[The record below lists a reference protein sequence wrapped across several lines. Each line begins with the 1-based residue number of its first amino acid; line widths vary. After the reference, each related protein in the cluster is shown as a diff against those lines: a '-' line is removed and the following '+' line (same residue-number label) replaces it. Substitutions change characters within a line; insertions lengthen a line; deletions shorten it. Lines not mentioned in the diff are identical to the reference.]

1 MYNMLTEKLPTKY
14 KGYHINTD
22 FKCGIKI
29 SLALDDWQL
38 GDEERVLTA
47 LSLLYGEGIP
57 DDMNVALDGLRWFL
71 TCGKEADKASYSD
84 IDDVDNAKESVNV
97 KGDDISFDFEVDAS
111 NIYAAFL
118 KNYNIDLTKTDMHW
132 FQFIALFSNL
142 KNTSLN
148 DMMYYRTLDL
158 SQYKG
163 EQKSEMKALKER
175 YKIHKITKQQVE
187 NLKIV
192 YGQDWVKHI

>member
-38 GDEERVLTA
+38 VDEERVLTA

-57 DDMNVALDGLRWFL
+57 DDMNIALDGLRWFL

-163 EQKSEMKALKER
+163 EQKAEMKALKER

-187 NLKIV
+187 NLKII
-192 YGQDWVKHI
+192 YGNDWVKHI

>member
-57 DDMNVALDGLRWFL
+57 DDMNIALDGLRWFL

-118 KNYNIDLTKTDMHW
+118 KNYNIDLTKIDMHW

-148 DMMYYRTLDL
+148 DMIYYRTIDL

-163 EQKSEMKALKER
+163 EQKAEMKALKER

>member
-57 DDMNVALDGLRWFL
+57 DDMNIALDGLRWFL

-142 KNTSLN
+142 KDTSLN
-148 DMMYYRTLDL
+148 DMMYYRTIDL

-163 EQKSEMKALKER
+163 EQKAEMKALKER

>member
-71 TCGKEADKASYSD
+71 SCGKEAEKASYSD

-97 KGDDISFDFEVDAS
+97 NGDDISFDFEVDAS

-163 EQKSEMKALKER
+163 EQKAEMKALKER
-175 YKIHKITKQQVE
+175 YKIHKVTKQQVE
-187 NLKIV
+187 NLKVI

>member
-57 DDMNVALDGLRWFL
+57 DDMNIALDGLRWFL

-163 EQKSEMKALKER
+163 EQKAEMKALKER

-187 NLKIV
+187 NLKII
-192 YGQDWVKHI
+192 YGKDWVKHI

>member
-97 KGDDISFDFEVDAS
+97 NGDDISFDFEVDAS

-148 DMMYYRTLDL
+148 DMMYYRTIDL

-163 EQKSEMKALKER
+163 EQKAEMKALKER

-187 NLKIV
+187 NLKII
-192 YGQDWVKHI
+192 YGKDWVKHI

>member
-118 KNYNIDLTKTDMHW
+118 KNYNIDLTKIDMHW

-142 KNTSLN
+142 KDTSLN

-163 EQKSEMKALKER
+163 EQKAEMKALKER

>member
-57 DDMNVALDGLRWFL
+57 DDMNIALDGLRWFL

-84 IDDVDNAKESVNV
+84 IDDIDNAKESVNV

-163 EQKSEMKALKER
+163 EQKAEMKALKER

-187 NLKIV
+187 NLKII
-192 YGQDWVKHI
+192 YGKDWVKHI

>member
-57 DDMNVALDGLRWFL
+57 DDMNIALDGLRWFL
-71 TCGKEADKASYSD
+71 TCGKEANKASYSD

-158 SQYKG
+158 SHYKG
-163 EQKSEMKALKER
+163 EQKAEMKALKER

-187 NLKIV
+187 NLKII
-192 YGQDWVKHI
+192 YGKDWVKHI

>member
-57 DDMNVALDGLRWFL
+57 DDMNIALDGLRWFL

-148 DMMYYRTLDL
+148 DMMYYRTIDL

-163 EQKSEMKALKER
+163 EQKAEMKALKER

>member
-71 TCGKEADKASYSD
+71 SCGKEAEKASYSD

-163 EQKSEMKALKER
+163 EQKAEMKALKER
-175 YKIHKITKQQVE
+175 YKIHKVTKQQVE
-187 NLKIV
+187 NLKVI

>member
-163 EQKSEMKALKER
+163 EQKAEMKALKER

-187 NLKIV
+187 NLKII
-192 YGQDWVKHI
+192 YGKDWVKHI

>member
-57 DDMNVALDGLRWFL
+57 DDMNIALDGLRWFL

-163 EQKSEMKALKER
+163 EQKAEMKALKER

-187 NLKIV
+187 NLKII
-192 YGQDWVKHI
+192 YGNDWVKHI

>member
-148 DMMYYRTLDL
+148 DMMYYRTIDL

-163 EQKSEMKALKER
+163 EQKAEMKSLKER

-187 NLKIV
+187 NLKII
-192 YGQDWVKHI
+192 YGKDWVKHI

>member
-97 KGDDISFDFEVDAS
+97 KGDDISFDFEVDSS

-118 KNYNIDLTKTDMHW
+118 KNYNIDLTNTDMHW
-132 FQFIALFSNL
+132 FKFIALFSNL

-148 DMMYYRTLDL
+148 DMMYYRTIDL

-163 EQKSEMKALKER
+163 EQKAEMKALKER

>member
-1 MYNMLTEKLPTKY
+1 MYNMLTEKLPNKY

-163 EQKSEMKALKER
+163 EQKAEMKALKER

-187 NLKIV
+187 NLKII

>member
-57 DDMNVALDGLRWFL
+57 DDMNIALDGLRWFL

-132 FQFIALFSNL
+132 FKFIALFSNL

-148 DMMYYRTLDL
+148 DMMYYRTIDL

-163 EQKSEMKALKER
+163 EQKAEMKALKER

>member
-22 FKCGIKI
+22 FRCGIKI

-57 DDMNVALDGLRWFL
+57 DDMNIALDGLRWFL

-148 DMMYYRTLDL
+148 DMMYYRTIDL

-163 EQKSEMKALKER
+163 EQKAEMKALKER

-187 NLKIV
+187 NLKII
-192 YGQDWVKHI
+192 YGKDWVKHI

>member
-22 FKCGIKI
+22 FRCGIKI

-57 DDMNVALDGLRWFL
+57 DDMNIALDGLRWFL

-163 EQKSEMKALKER
+163 EQKAEMKALKER

-187 NLKIV
+187 NIKII
-192 YGQDWVKHI
+192 YGKDWVKHI

>member
-57 DDMNVALDGLRWFL
+57 DDMNIALDGLRWFL

-97 KGDDISFDFEVDAS
+97 KGDDISFDFEVDSS

-132 FQFIALFSNL
+132 FKFIALFSNL
-142 KNTSLN
+142 KDTSLN

-163 EQKSEMKALKER
+163 EQKAEMKALKER

>member
-1 MYNMLTEKLPTKY
+1 MYNMLTEKLPNKY

-57 DDMNVALDGLRWFL
+57 DDMNIALDGLRWFL

-148 DMMYYRTLDL
+148 DMMYYRTIDL

-163 EQKSEMKALKER
+163 EQKAEMKALKER

-187 NLKIV
+187 NLKII
-192 YGQDWVKHI
+192 YGEDWVKHI

>member
-57 DDMNVALDGLRWFL
+57 DDMNIALDGLRWFL

-148 DMMYYRTLDL
+148 DMMYYRTIDL

-163 EQKSEMKALKER
+163 EQKEEMKALKER

-187 NLKIV
+187 NLKII
-192 YGQDWVKHI
+192 YGEDWVKHI

>member
-1 MYNMLTEKLPTKY
+1 MYNMLTEKLPTNY

-22 FKCGIKI
+22 FKNGIKI

-57 DDMNVALDGLRWFL
+57 DDVNIALDGLRWFL
-71 TCGKEADKASYSD
+71 SCGKEAEKASYSD

-97 KGDDISFDFEVDAS
+97 KGNDIAFDFEVDSA

-118 KNYNIDLTKTDMHW
+118 KNYNIDLTKSDMHW

-148 DMMYYRTLDL
+148 DMMYYRTIDL

-163 EQKSEMKALKER
+163 EQKAEMKALKER

>member
-57 DDMNVALDGLRWFL
+57 DDMNIALDGLRWFL

-148 DMMYYRTLDL
+148 DMMYYRTIDL

-163 EQKSEMKALKER
+163 EQKAEMKALKER

-187 NLKIV
+187 NLKII
-192 YGQDWVKHI
+192 YGKDWVKHI

>member
-97 KGDDISFDFEVDAS
+97 KGDDISFDFEADAS

-148 DMMYYRTLDL
+148 DMMYYRTIDL

-163 EQKSEMKALKER
+163 EQKAEMKALKER

-187 NLKIV
+187 NLKII
-192 YGQDWVKHI
+192 YGKDWVKHI

>member
-1 MYNMLTEKLPTKY
+1 MYNMLTDRLPTKY
-14 KGYHINTD
+14 KGYNINTD
-22 FKCGIKI
+22 FKCGIRI

-38 GDEERVLTA
+38 GDEERALTA

-57 DDMNVALDGLRWFL
+57 DNANIALDGLRWFL
-71 TCGKEADKASYSD
+71 SCGREAEKSSYSD
-84 IDDVDNAKESVNV
+84 IDDVDNAKETVNV
-97 KGDDISFDFEVDAS
+97 KGDDIAFDFEIDDA

-118 KNYNIDLTKTDMHW
+118 KNYNIDLTTTDMHW
-132 FQFIALFSNL
+132 FKFIALFSNL
-142 KNTSLN
+142 KDTSLN
-148 DMMYYRTLDL
+148 DIMYYRTLDL

-163 EQKSEMKALKER
+163 EQKAEMKALKER

-187 NLKIV
+187 NLKII

>member
-22 FKCGIKI
+22 FKCGIRI

-57 DDMNVALDGLRWFL
+57 DDMNIALDGLRWFL

-142 KNTSLN
+142 KDTSLN
-148 DMMYYRTLDL
+148 DMMYYRTIDI

-163 EQKSEMKALKER
+163 EQKAEMKALKER

-187 NLKIV
+187 NLKII
-192 YGQDWVKHI
+192 YGKDWVKHI

>member
-71 TCGKEADKASYSD
+71 TCGKEANKASYSD

-148 DMMYYRTLDL
+148 DMMYYRTIDL

-163 EQKSEMKALKER
+163 EQKAEMKALKER

-187 NLKIV
+187 NLKII
-192 YGQDWVKHI
+192 YGEDWEKHI

>member
-57 DDMNVALDGLRWFL
+57 DDMNMALDGLRWFL

-148 DMMYYRTLDL
+148 DMMYYRTIDL

-163 EQKSEMKALKER
+163 EQKAEMKALKER

-192 YGQDWVKHI
+192 YGKDWVKHI

>member
-1 MYNMLTEKLPTKY
+1 MYNMLTEKLPNKY

-163 EQKSEMKALKER
+163 EQKAEMKALKER

-187 NLKIV
+187 NLKII
-192 YGQDWVKHI
+192 YGEDWVKHI

>member
-71 TCGKEADKASYSD
+71 SCGKEAEKASYSD

-148 DMMYYRTLDL
+148 DMMYYRTLDI

-163 EQKSEMKALKER
+163 EQKAEMKALKER
-175 YKIHKITKQQVE
+175 YKIHKVTKQQVE
-187 NLKIV
+187 NLKVI

>member
-22 FKCGIKI
+22 FRCGIKI

-57 DDMNVALDGLRWFL
+57 DDMNIALDGLRWFL

-148 DMMYYRTLDL
+148 DMMYYRTIDL

-163 EQKSEMKALKER
+163 EQKAEMKALKER

-187 NLKIV
+187 NLKII

>member
-148 DMMYYRTLDL
+148 DMMYYRTIDL

-163 EQKSEMKALKER
+163 EQKAEMKALKER

-187 NLKIV
+187 NLKII
-192 YGQDWVKHI
+192 YGEDWVKHI

>member
-14 KGYHINTD
+14 KGYNINTD

-148 DMMYYRTLDL
+148 DMMYYRTIDL

-163 EQKSEMKALKER
+163 EQKAEMKALKER

>member
-1 MYNMLTEKLPTKY
+1 MLTEKLPTKY

-57 DDMNVALDGLRWFL
+57 DDMNIALDGLRWFL

-84 IDDVDNAKESVNV
+84 IDDVDNTKESVNV
-97 KGDDISFDFEVDAS
+97 KGDDISFDFEADAS

-148 DMMYYRTLDL
+148 DMMYYRTIDL

-163 EQKSEMKALKER
+163 EQKAEMKALKER

>member
-57 DDMNVALDGLRWFL
+57 DDMNIALDGLRWFL

>member
-118 KNYNIDLTKTDMHW
+118 KNYNIDLTNTDMHW

-148 DMMYYRTLDL
+148 DMMYYRTIDL

-163 EQKSEMKALKER
+163 EQKAEMKALKER

>member
-57 DDMNVALDGLRWFL
+57 DNMNIALDGLRWFL

-163 EQKSEMKALKER
+163 EQKAEMKALKER

-187 NLKIV
+187 NLKII
-192 YGQDWVKHI
+192 YGKDWVKHI

>member
-22 FKCGIKI
+22 FKCGIKL

-57 DDMNVALDGLRWFL
+57 DDMNIALDGLRWFL
-71 TCGKEADKASYSD
+71 SCGKEAEKTSYSD

-97 KGDDISFDFEVDAS
+97 KGDDIAFDFEIDSS

-118 KNYNIDLTKTDMHW
+118 KNYNIDLTKSNMHW
-132 FQFIALFSNL
+132 FQFISLFSNL
-142 KNTSLN
+142 KDTSLN
-148 DMMYYRTLDL
+148 DVMYYRTLDL

-163 EQKSEMKALKER
+163 EQRTEMKNLKER

-187 NLKIV
+187 NLKII